1 MPSRKTTPSSD
12 RSPERFIA
20 DQLAGLKANTQ
31 RCLDDV
37 GAQTQLHPHQ
47 TLLWALGAGYL
58 LRMLPT
64 TRILAG
70 VTGLTLA
77 LLKPA
82 ALIYGAS
89 KVWQATQKST
99 TPRRQQEPATL

>member
-1 MPSRKTTPSSD
+1 MPSTKTTPGAD
-12 RSPERFIA
+12 GSPEQFIA
-20 DQLAGLKANTQ
+20 DQLAGLKANAQ

-64 TRILAG
+64 TRILGG
-70 VTGLTLA
+70 VTSLA
-77 LLKPA
+77 LALPKPA
-82 ALIYGAS
+82 ALIYGAW
-89 KVWQATQKST
+89 KLWHVTQNSAS
-99 TPRRQQEPATL
+99 PDRQQELS